1 MALFNKKNVSNL
13 IFLIIL
19 GVLLF
24 TPLGTPVKVFVQR
37 LIAFSPSVAP
47 EEETEVL
54 KDYIWILEDMQ
65 GERVFFEDAQDE
77 VVVLNFWATWCPPC
91 IAEMPSLQE
100 LYSAYG
106 DRVKFMF
113 VSQEKIDKIQGFLDK
128 RGFDLPVYR
137 PLSKIPAALYSRSI
151 PATYIID
158 REGRIRVSK
167 VGVADWNSDT
177 VKALLDELLEEGV

>member
-1 MALFNKKNVSNL
+1 MAIFNKKNISNL
-13 IFLIIL
+13 VFLVIFGI
-19 GVLLF
+19 VFF

-37 LIAFSPSVAP
+37 LIAFSPSVNEA
-47 EEETEVL
+47 EDTEVL
-54 KDYIWILEDMQ
+54 NDYVWILEDMQ
-65 GERVFFEDAQDE
+65 GERAYFEDAKGQ

-113 VSQEKIDKIQGFLDK
+113 VSQEDREKIRGFLDK

-137 PLSKIPAALYSRSI
+137 PLSKIPESLYSRSI

-158 REGRIRVSK
+158 RDGRIRVAK
-167 VGVADWNSDT
+167 VGVADWNSEK
-177 VKALLDELLEEGV
+177 VRNLLDELTEEGI